1 MIAGL
6 GLCRAR
12 RAQGRVLA
20 AAWWLAATLI
30 HAGASAHDAGVQ
42 NGVFRSRDGGATW
55 LQVNPESFARG
66 ALALAVHPRDP
77 HHLLLATDSGLL
89 SSRNGGRDWV
99 PEASSLLG
107 GPAFAVAF
115 SADGQEALAS
125 GTHSLYRR
133 EGQGWREARTP
144 AGSAPARALV
154 AGSEP
159 GRIYLAGWAGLHRSD
174 NGGRSWTRV
183 GQAIG
188 ADPVSALIASPARP
202 EELRAL
208 AAGRVWTSVDGA
220 RHWRADEHAPAQV
233 DALAFD
239 RTVSTRLWLV
249 AAGRVHRL
257 DDRATH
263 WEPVGTAL
271 PDPQAK
277 PRALHAM
284 GDALLVATDRGVFRS
299 VNAGTSWTLLSSEL
313 PDHSETTLVRDPH
326 DAATIYAGFSRM
338 GAEQLK
344 GAPAD
349 RAVVGSD
356 MMLLVAAY
364 SGFALLLLGAGL
376 AVRRF
381 TRAGGASRR
390 RTEHAID
397 LRKESAT

>member
-1 MIAGL
+1 MVAGL

-12 RAQGRVLA
+12 RVCAAGWLLA
-20 AAWWLAATLI
+20 ASLL

-99 PEASSLLG
+99 PEAASLLG
-107 GPAFAVAF
+107 GTAFAVAF
-115 SADGQEALAS
+115 SMEGQEALAS
-125 GTHSLYRR
+125 GAHKLYRWDGER
-133 EGQGWREARTP
+133 WRETRTP

-159 GRIYLAGWAGLHRSD
+159 GRIYLAGWTGLHRSD

-183 GQAIG
+183 GQHIG
-188 ADPVSALIASPARP
+188 ADPVSGLVASTARAG
-202 EELRAL
+202 EVHAL

-220 RHWRADEHAPAQV
+220 RHWRLDEHAPARV

-239 RTVSTRLWLV
+239 RTVATRLCLV

-257 DDRATH
+257 DERATQ
-263 WEPVGTAL
+263 WQPVGEAL

-284 GDALLVATDRGVFRS
+284 GDTLLVATDRGVFRS
-299 VNAGTSWTLLSSEL
+299 VNAGASWSLLSSEL

-338 GAEQLK
+338 GAEQLR
-344 GAPAD
+344 GAPTD
-349 RAVVGSD
+349 HAVAGGD
-356 MMLLVAAY
+356 AMFLVAAY
-364 SGFALLLLGAGL
+364 GGFALLLLGAGV
-376 AVRRF
+376 AVHRF
-381 TRAGGASRR
+381 TRAGAASSRS
-390 RTEHAID
+390 EHAD
-397 LRKESAT
+397 LRKEAT